1 MILYLGNKK
10 SPTLSTI
17 DTLGEQLKDS
27 YEIKTVSEVPNK
39 ILRFLDMMKEIIKH
53 RHDCELMIVD
63 TYSTWNFY
71 YAMMTAFFA
80 KRFGI
85 PYIPILHGGNLPDR
99 LDKDER
105 LSNYLFKDSYANVTP
120 SIYLKEA
127 FEKRG
132 YKTTHIKNNIELD
145 MYEFKL
151 RENIA
156 PKLLY
161 VRSFAEIY
169 NTKMAIRA
177 FEMVLKK
184 YPEATL
190 TMIGPDR
197 DGSLEKTREY
207 AKELG
212 VGDSVVFT
220 GGMNKEEW
228 IELSSESDI
237 FINPTNFDNLP
248 VSIVE
253 AMALGFVIVST
264 NVGGLPYLIENEK
277 DGLLVDKN
285 DHIAM
290 GNKILRLLKEPQLCK
305 KLSTNARKKAQTYA
319 WSEVKK
325 DWDRVIKGAIKDA

>member
-17 DTLGEQLKDS
+17 DTLGEQLKES
-27 YEIKTVSEVPNK
+27 YEVVTVSEVPNK
-39 ILRFLDMMKEIIKH
+39 ILRFLDMMREIIKH
-53 RHDCELMIVD
+53 KNDCELMIVD

-85 PYIPILHGGNLPDR
+85 PYIPILHGGNLPQR
-99 LDKDER
+99 LDQDKL
-105 LSNYLFKDSYANVTP
+105 LSKYLFANSYANVTP

-132 YKTTHIKNNIELD
+132 YKTLYIPNNIELQ
-145 MYEFKL
+145 MYDFKL
-151 RENIA
+151 RKDIA
-156 PKLLY
+156 PNLLY
-161 VRSFAEIY
+161 VRSFAKIY
-169 NTKMAIRA
+169 NTKMAVRA
-177 FEMVLKK
+177 FEMVVKK
-184 YPEATL
+184 YPNATL

-197 DGSLEKTREY
+197 DGSLEETKAF

-212 VGDSVVFT
+212 LEDKVTFT
-220 GGMNKEEW
+220 GGMSKEEW
-228 IELSSESDI
+228 IQRSKDCDI

-290 GNKILRLLKEPQLCK
+290 GNKILRLLKEPALCE
-305 KLSTNARKKAQTYA
+305 KLSTNARTKAQSYA

-325 DWDRVIKGAIKDA
+325 EWDKVIKGAIKNA

>member
-1 MILYLGNKK
+1 MILYLGNKN

-17 DTLGEQLKDS
+17 DTLGEQLKETHDIITCS
-27 YEIKTVSEVPNK
+27 SVQNK
-39 ILRFLDMMKEIIKH
+39 ILRFFDMMRHIIKY
-53 RHDCELMIVD
+53 RNECKLMIVD

-71 YAMMTAFFA
+71 YAMMTAFFG
-80 KRFGI
+80 KSFNI

-99 LDKDER
+99 LDRDKW
-105 LSNYLFKDSYANVTP
+105 LSNYIFNSSYKNVTP
-120 SIYLKEA
+120 STYLQEA

-132 YKTTHIKNNIELD
+132 YKTTYIPNNIELEK
-145 MYEFKL
+145 YEFKL
-151 RENIA
+151 RSSIA

-161 VRSFAEIY
+161 VRSFAKIY

-184 YPEATL
+184 YPDATL
-190 TMIGPDR
+190 TMVGPDR
-197 DGSLEKTREY
+197 DGSLEETREY

-212 VGDSVVFT
+212 VDKSVVFT
-220 GGMNKEEW
+220 GGMSKEEW
-228 IELSSESDI
+228 IELSKESDI

-290 GNKILRLLKEPQLCK
+290 GNKILRALKDPALCE
-305 KLSTNARKKAQTYA
+305 KLSTNARAKAESYA

-325 DWDRVIKGAIKDA
+325 RWDELIKEAIRDA

>member
-17 DTLGEQLKDS
+17 DTLGEQLSES
-27 YEIKTVSEVPNK
+27 YDIVTCSSVQNK
-39 ILRFLDMMKEIIKH
+39 ILRFLDMM
-53 RHDCELMIVD
+53 RHIVKYRNECKLLIVD

-71 YAMMTAFFA
+71 YAMMTAFFG

-85 PYIPILHGGNLPDR
+85 PYIPILHGGNLPQR
-99 LDKDER
+99 LDQHKKMSD
-105 LSNYLFKDSYANVTP
+105 YLFHGSLLNVTP
-120 SIYLKEA
+120 SSYLKEA

-132 YKTTHIKNNIELD
+132 FQTRLIPNNIELEK
-145 MYEFKL
+145 YPFKL
-151 RENIA
+151 REDIA

-161 VRSFAEIY
+161 VRSFAKIY

-177 FEMVLKK
+177 FEIVKKK
-184 YPEATL
+184 YPDAVL
-190 TMIGPDR
+190 TMVGPDR
-197 DGSLEKTREY
+197 DGSLEETKAF

-212 VGDSVVFT
+212 LEDSVTFT
-220 GGMNKEEW
+220 GGLSKEEW
-228 IELSSESDI
+228 IDLSKDFDI

-290 GNKILRLLKEPQLCK
+290 ANKILRTLKEPQLAK
-305 KLSTNARKKAQTYA
+305 KLSQNAREKAKGYA

-325 DWDRVIKGAIKDA
+325 KWDAVIQEALNA